1 MDEITQKTL
10 QQSDIPCKNQN
21 DIVIDPKSQQRYLD
35 LEELLEFAVESGRLQ
50 PKSLATE
57 IKALKEVF
65 YYPLPAEFTIND
77 LCQAEAKLERL
88 YASIMELITPV
99 TLDTLHAT
107 SDKYPVRRNIITG
120 MFKGRKCVGRNFFHQ
135 VAWVFVILI
144 FIITAKNAVEFQHT
158 ESIWYQ
164 LLVIL
169 EPFAYGALG
178 ALIQLS
184 KNITDFYAERTL
196 NPDRL
201 ATNWL
206 RVFMGAMAGWLMVF
220 TFNVTMLEETDVVGG
235 ITLGAGAVGLLA
247 GYSIEFFYRVLDR
260 LIAAVLPGKVDD
272 TAPPPVNSL
281 QVQQEALISLLNKT
295 ENEED
300 KATIRDLLNKL

>member
-1 MDEITQKTL
+1 MDEIAQKSLLECESETH
-10 QQSDIPCKNQN
+10 IT
-21 DIVIDPKSQQRYLD
+21 IDPRSQQRYLD
-35 LEELLEFAVESGRLQ
+35 LEELLEFAVESGKLH

-65 YYPLPAEFTIND
+65 YYPLPADFTINE

-107 SDKYPVRRNIITG
+107 SDKYPVQRNIITG
-120 MFKGRKCVGRNFFHQ
+120 MFKGRKCIGRNFFHQ

-144 FIITAKNAVEFQHT
+144 FIITAKNTIDAQYHDFM
-158 ESIWYQ
+158 WFQ
-164 LLVIL
+164 LLTML

-184 KNITDFYAERTL
+184 KNITDLYAERTL

-220 TFNVTMLEETDVVGG
+220 TFKVSMLEGGTDVIGG
-235 ITLGAGAVGLLA
+235 ISLGAGAVGLLA

-260 LIAAVLPGKVDD
+260 LIAAVLPGKVEQH
-272 TAPPPVNSL
+272 TPPPITP
-281 QVQQEALISLLNKT
+281 QQAQQEALIALLSKT
-295 ENEED
+295 ENEDD
-300 KATIRDLLNKL
+300 KATIRDLLNRI